1 MDARQKFL
9 IASIGLF
16 VTSLF
21 IGLPWMLISVAVQ
34 SPNPF
39 VLALI
44 LADASSVVG
53 GIAFAWLGTPL
64 LFASWGMAAA
74 GKGGLALAMGLVAV
88 AAALLLIIANAYAP
102 QAASLTGT
110 ELMDYLLWLGSP
122 VAACLAGLACVSRV
136 SSRN

>member
-16 VTSLF
+16 
-21 IGLPWMLISVAVQ
+21 
-34 SPNPF
+34 
-39 VLALI
+39 
-44 LADASSVVG
+44 
-53 GIAFAWLGTPL
+53 
-64 LFASWGMAAA
+64 
-74 GKGGLALAMGLVAV
+74 AV

-102 QAASLTGT
+102 QAAGLTGT
-110 ELMDYLLWLGSP
+110 VLMGYLLWLGSP